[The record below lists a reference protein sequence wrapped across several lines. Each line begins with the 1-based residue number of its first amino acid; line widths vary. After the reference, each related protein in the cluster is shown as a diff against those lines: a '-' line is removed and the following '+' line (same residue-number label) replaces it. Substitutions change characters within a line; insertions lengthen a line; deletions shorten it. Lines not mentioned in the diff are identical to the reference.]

1 MNNIMKFRKIMKY
14 TMSLV
19 LAVIALNMAGCSG
32 GSSSENSNPSGFS
45 GEQRSKY
52 DNLSSEGKSYVDKQ
66 MEAYDK
72 AKK

>member
-1 MNNIMKFRKIMKY
+1 MKLRKSIKY
-14 TMSLV
+14 TISLAF
-19 LAVIALNMAGCSG
+19 AVSALNITGCSD
-32 GSSSENSNPSGFS
+32 GSSSGNSNPSGFS

-52 DNLSSEGKSYVDKQ
+52 DNLSSEGKSYVDKK